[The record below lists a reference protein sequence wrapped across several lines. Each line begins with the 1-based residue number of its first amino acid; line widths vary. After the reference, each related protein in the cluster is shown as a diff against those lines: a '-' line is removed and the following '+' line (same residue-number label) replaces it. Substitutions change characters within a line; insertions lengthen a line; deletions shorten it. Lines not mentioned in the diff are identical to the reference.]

1 MEGWLISNSAFAT
14 IFLVENGTGTS
25 TWRAA
30 GAGEVNVVLS
40 GTLNAWY
47 TTATIAVGDQVW
59 IKNGTYVL
67 TGSIT
72 PKGGESIYGGFA
84 GTETAISQRAKGTNA
99 WDFTN
104 ETVLDGNKDIS
115 NTTGTNVIAPATS
128 NLNPTMIGGLTITKG
143 INLAIW
149 NMGAGATL
157 ENNTIMQN
165 CKVFNC
171 YLGSAGIGTSSAGV
185 HVRGFAKLLNSYIYN
200 NVSAGSTGGVAVLPD
215 GIIDGCKI
223 DGNTAAIN
231 GGGVYINSGTGG
243 GAKVLNSTI
252 TNNSVTASGTSSNGG
267 GINVWQNSTLT
278 SNIEITNC
286 TISNNSS
293 SNVAGGFGMNQ
304 SASPYNLVVLTNVT
318 MNANT
323 ATSSGGA
330 ISISKGDTRL
340 NNCTLTNNVSG
351 NVGGAI
357 NVSANTTEFT
367 INNTLI
373 KGNSVPDGNN
383 ASAINAA
390 FPIVCNNVVITGNK
404 GKNHMSIVFTTTTGA
419 SFNNCTFASNTLN
432 DGTTFVTMTQKTSGS
447 NIYTNCLF
455 YNCNTN
461 PLFYQTTNGGVAP
474 SIKNCGFDA
483 TGAGKVS
490 TYTDLGGNITTLA
503 STDFK
508 DAANADFRLVSG
520 SAAKDAGTTIAAT
533 SSDILGVTRPK
544 GPKYDMGAYEYCN
557 EWVGSGNW
565 SNTANWSAGAL
576 PTSTDGV
583 LVKSGSII
591 IDQVATINDISINPT
606 ATLTNNSTLN
616 TTYLNLKSDAT
627 GTGTYVDNGTTNI
640 AGSVKVQQY
649 LTGAGSTTP
658 NNRFWYISSPV
669 SAATSAVLDAAGANK
684 LWSYSEPAHA
694 YTEIVDNATT
704 LAVTK
709 GYAARLGA
717 NITAEFTGS
726 ALNNGDYT
734 VSLTRAEDT
743 NDKRGYNLVGNPYPS
758 FLDWELVT
766 KSSAVLPTIWTRS
779 FNGSAMGF
787 DTYNGA
793 LHSGVSANGNSV
805 SKYIAPMQAFWV
817 KVDAGNTTGTISLAN
832 TMRSVVDQTHSTN
845 KLKAPAI
852 SNQKIIRLQVS
863 NGKNSDETLIA
874 FNENA
879 SNAFDQYDS
888 PKMSNSNVA
897 IPELFTSVG
906 GEQLAINGRN
916 SFVNNEELPLGFTA
930 GEANNYSITA
940 SQIDNFDSN
949 TSILLKDNL
958 LDTELELNNGTVYN
972 FNSDATVASTRF
984 SVFFKSKS
992 ITTDLINT
1000 TNIKFNVFKSANNEI
1015 TVQHNMNGSEGVID
1029 VFNFVGQKIMNM
1041 PCSGDVTKITHSFN
1055 PGVYLLSVTVAGQA
1069 QTQKIIIN

>member
-1 MEGWLISNSAFAT
+1 MKKLFTFLFMAGWLISNSAFAT
-14 IFLVENGTGTS
+14 IFLVENGSGTN
-25 TWRAA
+25 TWRTA
-30 GAGEVNVVLS
+30 GTGEVNVVLS
-40 GTLNAWY
+40 GTSLNAWY

-67 TGSIT
+67 DGSIT

-84 GTETAISQRAKGTNA
+84 GTETAITARAKGSNA

-104 ETVLDGNKDIS
+104 ETVLDGNKDVG

-231 GGGVYINSGTGG
+231 GGGVFINLGTGG

-304 SASPYNLVVLTNVT
+304 TATPYNLVVLTNVT

-323 ATSSGGA
+323 AASSGGA

-373 KGNSVPDGNN
+373 KGNSVPDANN

-432 DGTTFVTMTQKTSGS
+432 DGTTSVTMTQKTSGS

-461 PLFYQTTNGGVAP
+461 PLFYQTTSGGVAP

-483 TGAGKVS
+483 TGAGKVA
-490 TYTDLGGNITTLA
+490 DGA
-503 STDFK
+503 STLHKGASDLSDGLNTLDGGIGQLK
-508 DAANADFRLVSG
+508 EKAGSLSTGADQLKSGTDQLATGASTLVSNNQKLNDG
-520 SAAKDAGTTIAAT
+520 AGTL
-533 SSDILGVTRPK
+533 SDGTDAII
-544 GPKYDMGAYEYCN
+544 
-557 EWVGSGNW
+557 
-565 SNTANWSAGAL
+565 
-576 PTSTDGV
+576 DGV
-583 LVKSGSII
+583 GELSDGAHQLADGITEFSEDGIDEII
-591 IDQVATINDISINPT
+591 NSYNGDIEPLIDRIQ
-606 ATLTNNSTLN
+606 
-616 TTYLNLKSDAT
+616 
-627 GTGTYVDNGTTNI
+627 
-640 AGSVKVQQY
+640 
-649 LTGAGSTTP
+649 
-658 NNRFWYISSPV
+658 
-669 SAATSAVLDAAGANK
+669 AVLDAGAD
-684 LWSYSEPAHA
+684 YQT
-694 YTEIVDNATT
+694 YTDIADGVNGSVKFIIKTD
-704 LAVTK
+704 AVK
-709 GYAARLGA
+709 
-717 NITAEFTGS
+717 
-726 ALNNGDYT
+726 
-734 VSLTRAEDT
+734 AED
-743 NDKRGYNLVGNPYPS
+743 
-758 FLDWELVT
+758 
-766 KSSAVLPTIWTRS
+766 
-779 FNGSAMGF
+779 
-787 DTYNGA
+787 
-793 LHSGVSANGNSV
+793 
-805 SKYIAPMQAFWV
+805 
-817 KVDAGNTTGTISLAN
+817 
-832 TMRSVVDQTHSTN
+832 
-845 KLKAPAI
+845 
-852 SNQKIIRLQVS
+852 
-863 NGKNSDETLIA
+863 
-874 FNENA
+874 
-879 SNAFDQYDS
+879 
-888 PKMSNSNVA
+888 
-897 IPELFTSVG
+897 
-906 GEQLAINGRN
+906 
-916 SFVNNEELPLGFTA
+916 
-930 GEANNYSITA
+930 
-940 SQIDNFDSN
+940 
-949 TSILLKDNL
+949 
-958 LDTELELNNGTVYN
+958 
-972 FNSDATVASTRF
+972 
-984 SVFFKSKS
+984 
-992 ITTDLINT
+992 
-1000 TNIKFNVFKSANNEI
+1000 
-1015 TVQHNMNGSEGVID
+1015 
-1029 VFNFVGQKIMNM
+1029 
-1041 PCSGDVTKITHSFN
+1041 
-1055 PGVYLLSVTVAGQA
+1055 
-1069 QTQKIIIN
+1069 